1 MSFKYDVCVIGGL
14 GHVGLPLGLSFAN
27 KNIKTI
33 LYDINKD
40 AINLVKNKVMPFM
53 EQGAEEILKTTLD
66 KTLFVTDDRDVV
78 KDSKFIVIVIGTP
91 VDEHLSPNF
100 VLFRDFFSRF
110 INLFSDNQHIILRST
125 VYPGTTERIIDYLRK
140 SNLKTRVS
148 FCPERIAQGYAIKEI
163 STLPQII
170 SSEDDSSFSEAEKL
184 FKIITSEVIRLS
196 FMEAELAKLFTNV
209 YRYIKFSIA
218 NQFYQIAMQNNLD
231 FYKIYDAI
239 VYNYPRA
246 KDLPRAGFTAGPCLF
261 KDTMQLAAFSKNNFF
276 LGHAAMLVNEGLP
289 YFLVE
294 QLKQRISLENK
305 TVGILGMA
313 FKPDSDDK
321 RESLSYK
328 LKHILEFEN
337 CTLLCSDPFIKDPR
351 FLSEDELIE
360 KSDIIFIGCPHS
372 KYNNLEIPD
381 EKILI
386 DPWNTMFKKDF
397 KNKKQI

>member
-1 MSFKYDVCVIGGL
+1 MEGKLSFQYDVCIVGGL

-27 KNIKTI
+27 KNLKTI

-40 AINLVKNKVMPFM
+40 SIDLVKNKVMPFM
-53 EQGAEEILKTTLD
+53 EYGADEILKTTLD
-66 KTLFVTDDRDVV
+66 KTLFVTEDRSVI

-100 VLFRDFFSRF
+100 VLFRDFLSRF
-110 INLFSDNQHIILRST
+110 INLFSDEQHIILRST
-125 VYPGTTERIIDYLRK
+125 VYPGTTEKIVDYLRRN
-140 SNLKTRVS
+140 NLKTRVS
-148 FCPERIAQGYAIKEI
+148 FCPERIAQGYAIAEI
-163 STLPQII
+163 SSLPQII
-170 SSEDDSSFSEAEKL
+170 SSDDDESFSEAEKL
-184 FKIITSEVIRLS
+184 FKTITSEVIKLS

-218 NQFYQIAMQNNLD
+218 NQFYQIAAQNDLD

-246 KDLPRAGFTAGPCLF
+246 KNFPKAGFTAGPCLF

-289 YFLVE
+289 YFIVE
-294 QLKQRISLENK
+294 QLKQRESLENK
-305 TVGILGMA
+305 SVGILGMA

-321 RESLSYK
+321 RESLAYK

-337 CTLLCSDPFIKDPR
+337 CTLFCSDPYIKDPR
-351 FLSEDELIE
+351 FLSEDELID

-372 KYNNLEIPD
+372 RYSKLNIPD

-386 DPWNTMFKKDF
+386 DPWNSRQK
-397 KNKKQI
+397 

>member
-1 MSFKYDVCVIGGL
+1 MEVKVGFKYDVCIIGGL

-27 KNIKTI
+27 KNLKTI

-40 AINLVKNKVMPFM
+40 AIELVKNKKMPFM
-53 EQGAEEILKTTLD
+53 ERGADEILKRTLD
-66 KTLFVTDDRDVV
+66 NTLFVTDNREVV
-78 KDSKFIVIVIGTP
+78 KDSKFIVIIIGTP

-100 VLFRDFFSRF
+100 VLFRDFLSRF
-110 INLFSDNQHIILRST
+110 VGLFSDEQHIILRST
-125 VYPGTTERIIDYLRK
+125 VYPGTTVKIVDHLRK

-163 STLPQII
+163 SNLPQII
-170 SSEDDSSFSEAEKL
+170 SSEDDASFSEAEKL
-184 FKIITSEVIRLS
+184 FKTIASEVIRLS

-218 NQFYQIAMQNNLD
+218 NQFYQIATQNNLD
-231 FYKIYDAI
+231 FYKIYNAI
-239 VYNYPRA
+239 TYNYPRA
-246 KDLPRAGFTAGPCLF
+246 KDFPKAGFTAGPCLF

-294 QLKQRISLENK
+294 QLKQSVSLENK
-305 TVGILGMA
+305 VVGILGMA

-321 RESLSYK
+321 RESLAYK

-337 CTLLCSDPFIKDPR
+337 CTLFCSDPFIKDKR
-351 FLSEDELIE
+351 FVSEDELIN

-372 KYNNLEIPD
+372 RYNSLEITD

-386 DPWNTMFKKDF
+386 DPYNSMKMK
-397 KNKKQI
+397 I

>member
-1 MSFKYDVCVIGGL
+1 VEVKLGFKYDVCIIGGL

-27 KNIKTI
+27 NSLKTI

-40 AINLVKNKVMPFM
+40 AIELVKNKVMPFV
-53 EQGAEEILKTTLD
+53 EYGADEILRNTFD
-66 KTLFVTDDRDVV
+66 KTLFVTDNREVINN
-78 KDSKFIVIVIGTP
+78 SKFIVIVIGTP

-100 VLFRDFFSRF
+100 VLFRDFLSRF
-110 INLFSDNQHIILRST
+110 IELFSDNQHIILRST
-125 VYPGTTERIIDYLRK
+125 VYPGTTEKIVDYLRK
-140 SNLKTRVS
+140 NNLKTRVS
-148 FCPERIAQGYAIKEI
+148 FCPERIAQGYAISEI
-163 STLPQII
+163 SSLPQII
-170 SSEDDSSFSEAEKL
+170 SSESDESFSEAKGL
-184 FKIITSEVIRLS
+184 FKHITSEIIRLS

-218 NQFYQIAMQNNLD
+218 NQFYQIATQNDID

-239 VYNYPRA
+239 TYNYPRA
-246 KDLPRAGFTAGPCLF
+246 KDLPKAGFTAGPCLF

-294 QLKQRISLENK
+294 QLKQRMSLENK
-305 TVGILGMA
+305 VVGILGMA
-313 FKPDSDDK
+313 FKPDNDDK
-321 RESLSYK
+321 RESLAYK

-337 CTLLCSDPFIKDPR
+337 CTLFCSDPFIKDNR
-351 FLSEDELIE
+351 FLSENELVD

-372 KYNNLEIPD
+372 KYSSLDIPE

-386 DPWNTMFKKDF
+386 DPWNSR
-397 KNKKQI
+397 NKKS

>member
-218 NQFYQIAMQNNLD
+218 NQFYQIATQNNLD

>member
-1 MSFKYDVCVIGGL
+1 MSFKYDVCIVGGL

-27 KNIKTI
+27 KNLKTI

-40 AINLVKNKVMPFM
+40 AIELVKNKVMPFM
-53 EQGAEEILKTTLD
+53 EQGAEEMLKNTLD
-66 KTLFVTDDRDVV
+66 KTLFVTDERDVI

-100 VLFRDFFSRF
+100 VLFRDFLSRF
-110 INLFSDNQHIILRST
+110 INLFSDDQHIILRST
-125 VYPGTTERIIDYLRK
+125 VYPGTTEKIVDYLRRN
-140 SNLKTRVS
+140 NLKTRVS
-148 FCPERIAQGYAIKEI
+148 FCPERIAQGYAIAEI
-163 STLPQII
+163 SNLPQII
-170 SSEDDSSFSEAEKL
+170 SSDDEESFSEAEKL
-184 FKIITSEVIRLS
+184 FKTITSEVIRLS

-218 NQFYQIAMQNNLD
+218 NQFYQIALQNNLD

-246 KDLPRAGFTAGPCLF
+246 KDFPKAGFTAGPCLF

-294 QLKQRISLENK
+294 QLKQRVSLDNK
-305 TVGILGMA
+305 VVGILGMA
-313 FKPDSDDK
+313 FKPDCDDK
-321 RESLSYK
+321 RESLAYK

-337 CTLLCSDPFIKDPR
+337 CTLFCSDPYIKDPR
-351 FLSEDELIE
+351 FLPEDELIE
-360 KSDIIFIGCPHS
+360 KCDIIFIGCPHS
-372 KYNNLEIPD
+372 RYSSLNIPS

-386 DPWNTMFKKDF
+386 DPWRS
-397 KNKKQI
+397 KQK